1 MPFTVYAAMLACVLF
16 CNAEPENDYV
26 SLLQSVRRAVGED
39 DEKLDTSLEQRVS
52 HQGKGKGKSTSCQW
66 GDWEFTTNVN
76 NGDLVGILKG
86 PSTGTGMTE
95 VHILSAASNYQ
106 SWVLQTGT
114 ALQYT
119 DDNWAFAM
127 KTNNDLV
134 GILKGPLTGSGTT
147 EVHILSAASNYK
159 SWVLQAGTALQY
171 TDDNW
176 AFALKTNGDL
186 VGILKGPLTGSGTT
200 ELHILSAAS
209 NYQSFVLQTG
219 TALQYTDDNWAFSMD
234 GNDNLVGIL
243 KGPVTG
249 SGTTE
254 VHTLSAASNYQTWV
268 LQTGTALGYTDD
280 NWAFTAKGNGDVMA
294 ILKGPTSGTG
304 TTEAHI
310 LSAASNY
317 QTWVLHTGTAL
328 HYTVCAP
335 TPAPTPTPTPAPTFA
350 PTPTPSPTP
359 SPTPATTATTTAPTA
374 PACPAQCQKEKCKT
388 NANGKEKCKLK
399 TKMKKCQKEQCQY
412 CPGCTDNDD
421 DDET

>member
-95 VHILSAASNYQ
+95 LHILSAASNYQ
-106 SWVLQTGT
+106 SWALQTGT
-114 ALQYT
+114 ALGYT

-127 KTNNDLV
+127 N
-134 GILKGPLTGSGTT
+134 
-147 EVHILSAASNYK
+147 A
-159 SWVLQAGTALQY
+159 
-171 TDDNW
+171 
-176 AFALKTNGDL
+176 NGDL